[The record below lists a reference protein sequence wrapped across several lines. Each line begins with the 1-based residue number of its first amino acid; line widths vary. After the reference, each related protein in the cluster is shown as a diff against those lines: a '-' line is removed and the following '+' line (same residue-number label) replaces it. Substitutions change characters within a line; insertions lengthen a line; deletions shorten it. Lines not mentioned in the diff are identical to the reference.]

1 MTHREIITRVWP
13 GWEIEKKIGEGSY
26 GKVFKVSKESGGMV
40 QESAVKVIRIPEDE
54 EEFKLVQEKFS
65 LTRQETEEYFQPE
78 VERFKKEILIMKD
91 LGEENNIVRILD
103 FEIVKDT
110 GGNYGWY
117 ILIRMELLESLD
129 SLIKRRDFSIGDVL
143 SLAEDILS
151 ALRACEEHNILH
163 RDVKPDNLF
172 CNKYGRYKLGDFG
185 IARKLKESSLSLSHR
200 GTDNYMAPEIY
211 QGKSYSH
218 NADIYSLGIVL

>member
-1 MTHREIITRVWP
+1 MGNRE
-13 GWEIEKKIGEGSY
+13 KIGEGSY

-54 EEFKLVQEKFS
+54 EEFKQVQEKFS

-129 SLIKRRDFSIGDVL
+129 SLIKRRDF
-143 SLAEDILS
+143 
-151 ALRACEEHNILH
+151 
-163 RDVKPDNLF
+163 
-172 CNKYGRYKLGDFG
+172 
-185 IARKLKESSLSLSHR
+185 
-200 GTDNYMAPEIY
+200 
-211 QGKSYSH
+211 
-218 NADIYSLGIVL
+218 